1 MMGQFV
7 KRAQMIDPQT
17 LFVITGDHGE
27 RFTFAK
33 EVDRRTNSGIPII
46 FYGAGIDSNWLV
58 GNSNASNTANFSQAF
73 ASSLQIAPTL
83 AELVGRFGDTY
94 ESLVPSI
101 FDQSQFVFNHE
112 LWLDNEGYHEQKAD
126 LPEAYKDKIDE
137 LRTIAI
143 WRVKR
148 GNVLAQ

>member
-7 KRAQMIDPQT
+7 KKAQTVDPQT

-46 FYGAGIDSNWLV
+46 FYGAGIDANWLASHKD
-58 GNSNASNTANFSQAF
+58 GNESGTSNSPLAF
-73 ASSLQIAPTL
+73 ASSLQIIPTL
-83 AELVGRFGDTY
+83 AELVGRPGDTY

-101 FDQSQFVFNHE
+101 FDQGSFVFNHE
-112 LWLDNEGYHEQKAD
+112 LWLDQTGYHEQKEG
-126 LPEAYKDKIDE
+126 LPAMYKQK
-137 LRTIAI
+137 LTSYALLLF
-143 WRVKR
+143 
-148 GNVLAQ
+148 GA